1 MKRAGARKV
10 IDVKGRS
17 AVVAQLIDE
26 AIAAQ

>member
-10 IDVKGRS
+10 IDVKGRP
-17 AVVAQLIDE
+17 AAFAQLIDE